1 MKTRYILYLSALA
14 AVLASCAKETAVV
27 SAEGAKTD
35 DGVLYSFTATASDPM
50 TKSFFKEE
58 EAPSRYIY
66 WEDTDEFDFQDI
78 TIGDDGKESVS
89 VTSSKPSSMGASKK
103 SVLFEKKGHDYMV
116 ISYPKGAVTL
126 MDSTF
131 ISTYVSSKLT
141 THDTLT
147 NNAAVKVSGQSA
159 DGIFEAGTFRQGK
172 IPYSVRQRHPL
183 HRFRKSS
190 ETHSPRRTGKDDRHR
205 TS

>member
-27 SAEGAKTD
+27 SEEGAKTD

-78 TIGDDGKESVS
+78 TIGNDGKESVS

-116 ISYPKGAVTL
+116 ISYPKGAVT
-126 MDSTF
+126 
-131 ISTYVSSKLT
+131 
-141 THDTLT
+141 
-147 NNAAVKVSGQSA
+147 
-159 DGIFEAGTFRQGK
+159 
-172 IPYSVRQRHPL
+172 
-183 HRFRKSS
+183 
-190 ETHSPRRTGKDDRHR
+190 
-205 TS
+205 